1 MITLRCLKMTP
12 QGNIEVI
19 IRFIGKI
26 IYIKKGLPND
36 YVKKVAEQIKQK
48 GAIVKESRNWFYI
61 DIFGDKTMI
70 KLGDEVFDLE
80 ETPIEKIEDIMADFY
95 TKKYQE
101 GGFEVI
107 NE

>member
-1 MITLRCLKMTP
+1 MKTLRCLKMTP
-12 QGNIEVI
+12 QGRIEVI
-19 IRFIGKI
+19 IRFIGKA

-36 YVKKVAEQIKQK
+36 YVNKVAEQMILK
-48 GAIVKESRNWFYI
+48 GAIIKESRNWFYI

-70 KLGDEVFDLE
+70 KLGDEIFDLE
-80 ETPIEKIEDIMADFY
+80 ETPIEKIEEIMADFY

-101 GGFEVI
+101 GGFEVK